1 MRHIAA
7 LVDDKCASSANGSE
21 RQTKKALLSQPI
33 RDSVEVRYNYCE
45 SDDGGKRNLYGLAEG
60 YLRAAC

>member
-7 LVDDKCASSANGSE
+7 LVDDKCFVGPTAVSDKS
-21 RQTKKALLSQPI
+21 KKTLLSQPI
-33 RDSVEVRYNYCE
+33 RDSVEVGNSYCE
-45 SDDGGKRNLYGLAEG
+45 SQDGGKRNLYGLAEG